1 MYTNDACS
9 KERGST
15 SLAGSRGRWRAR
27 VVMAFIASLAVGSL
41 ATAPAAGAGPA
52 VPAGPTLA
60 TEATDVSASSGT
72 PLFHSVRQSSAEVA
86 ASPHSVEPMSTAP
99 AAQYVPIPPVR
110 VTDTRFDEGGPLW
123 EGDRIILT
131 PDKSVPAG
139 ITAVAFNVT
148 ATGQTASGY
157 FEVAPKDAVPGSS
170 TVNWGRAQQ
179 TTANGFVTRVNPMGQ
194 FQITMKSTGSAHVVL
209 DITGYFA
216 PPGTSGASLFTATDQ
231 RIYDSR
237 TTELPLQPGEFRDI
251 SVGAGGALPPLP
263 PQAAAINVTATG
275 TVGSGVFTASPFLD
289 VATSTI
295 NWTGRAQSVANA
307 VIVAVRPD
315 GMFTVTNNGQT
326 PAHLVVDLTGVFTPA
341 GVGAPGA
348 QFYAMDPMRSYDSR
362 IDPPLRPLLA
372 GEERMNVHPVPV
384 SATAIA
390 LNTTVTGT
398 FGTGFISI
406 MPSPGGGVPPAT
418 STVNW
423 YDSHMT
429 RANGGIIQDS
439 QASTYATAGG
449 GYFTHYVLDVAGYF
463 Q

>member
-1 MYTNDACS
+1 MYTRDASS
-9 KERGST
+9 KVRGSS
-15 SLAGSRGRWRAR
+15 SLVGSRGRWWAR
-27 VVMAFIASLAVGSL
+27 VVVALVASLAVGWL
-41 ATAPAAGAGPA
+41 GAAPAAAA
-52 VPAGPTLA
+52 VPARASAA
-60 TEATDVSASSGT
+60 TETSDAAGA
-72 PLFHSVRQSSAEVA
+72 PLFRSVRQSSADVA
-86 ASPHSVEPMSTAP
+86 ASPQSVEPLSTAP

-131 PDKSVPAG
+131 PDESVPAG

-157 FEVAPKDAVPGSS
+157 FEVAPKDAAPGSS

-194 FQITMKSTGSAHVVL
+194 FQITMKSTGSAHAVL

-237 TTELPLQPGEFRDI
+237 TAGVPLQPGEFRDI

-275 TVGSGVFTASPFLD
+275 TVGSGVFTASPFMDLT
-289 VATSTI
+289 TSTI

-307 VIVAVRPD
+307 VIVAVRPG

-341 GVGAPGA
+341 GGGAPGA

-362 IDPPLRPLLA
+362 IDPPLRPLFA

-398 FGTGFISI
+398 FGTGFITI
-406 MPSPGGGVPPAT
+406 MPSPRGGVPPAT

-423 YDSHMT
+423 FETFMT

-449 GYFTHYVLDVAGYF
+449 SYSTHYILDVAGYF